1 MARDDGTALVI
12 VDMVRDFTDPDGL
25 VFYPQ
30 NREVLPRIAEVLA
43 KCREKGKLVIF
54 LQHCNRAGKVD
65 EKAAAMRPNCIEGT
79 PGIEIDPMLEVD
91 AERDYVIRKRRYSG
105 FFGTDLDLVLRENG
119 IRRLIVVGT
128 KTNCCIR
135 ATVTDAFYLNYDPI
149 VVRECVATNSDVVNQ
164 VHLDDIAK
172 YLGRV
177 VSEDEL
183 FSMLDEGVI

>member
-91 AERDYVIRKRRYSG
+91 VERDYVIRKRRYSG